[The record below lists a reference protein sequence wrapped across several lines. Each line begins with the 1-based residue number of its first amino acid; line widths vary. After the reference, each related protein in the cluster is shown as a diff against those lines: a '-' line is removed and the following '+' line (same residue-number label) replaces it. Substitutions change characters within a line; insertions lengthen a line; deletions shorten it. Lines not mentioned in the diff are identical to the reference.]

1 MTRKSPRRANGEGFG
16 ISLAG
21 FSKPT
26 PNSVNPQGPRLFVQV
41 GRDIDGHKVTLH
53 GYVGG
58 YLTTIV
64 RGLTADEANERAATE
79 AAERGLEV
87 RHGARQD

>member
-1 MTRKSPRRANGEGFG
+1 MRSPPKRKRPGGG
-16 ISLAG
+16 
-21 FSKPT
+21 T
-26 PNSVNPQGPRLFVQV
+26 PGAQGCSREHPDNPFRKNPQGPRLFVQV

-64 RGLTADEANERAATE
+64 RGLTEGEANERAATE
-79 AAERGLEV
+79 ASERGLAV
-87 RHGARQD
+87 RCE

>member
-1 MTRKSPRRANGEGFG
+1 MSM
-16 ISLAG
+16 AG
-21 FSKPT
+21 CSKPIK
-26 PNSVNPQGPRLFVQV
+26 NLRNPQGPRLFVQV

-64 RGLTADEANERAATE
+64 RGLTEDEANERAATE

-87 RHGARQD
+87 CRGAHQD